1 MNRALATY
9 VMEKILKNL
18 VFLGEDGVHLS
29 DKEKTIFG
37 SKLSNL
43 IRRALNYSCRGWESS
58 NHCALRLTTVIDAL
72 GLE

>member
-29 DKEKTIFG
+29 DKEKIIFDI
-37 SKLSNL
+37 KLSNV
-43 IRRALNYSCRGWESS
+43 IRRALN
-58 NHCALRLTTVIDAL
+58 
-72 GLE
+72 